1 MTDALNGDGPETEGH
16 PQDEPPRARKTRG
29 RPRKKGAH
37 SIGAGRNVQ
46 PLKVQL
52 QVPYQL
58 LGQVVGSR
66 GLPATGNALIMSAP
80 RAAEAWDT
88 FLQRWPA
95 LYEAMEK
102 GMIASDVIV
111 LVAIHMEILAVAR
124 QEIAERRRWLQ
135 QQAGAP
141 ADTNPAHAQAV

>member
-1 MTDALNGDGPETEGH
+1 MGGEPLGDEQH
-16 PQDEPPRARKTRG
+16 PQDDPPRARKTRG

-66 GLPATGNALIMSAP
+66 GLPATGNALIVSAP

-95 LYEAMEK
+95 LYEALEK

-111 LVAIHMEILAVAR
+111 LVMIHLEILSVAR
-124 QEIAERRRWLQ
+124 QEIAERQRWLQ
-135 QQAGAP
+135 QQGGAP